1 MENSDRLSNFKV
13 GDTITL
19 QNPRTGKIDA
29 EISIERIYMMSSK
42 RYYHIKIHS
51 RLYEH
56 DKFISKSEDTTL
68 SAIVGDITGHYE
80 SMDVN
85 EDTEGAD

>member
-1 MENSDRLSNFKV
+1 MAQSDLLSNFKV

-42 RYYHIKIHS
+42 HYYYIKIHS
-51 RLYEH
+51 HLYEH

-85 EDTEGAD
+85 EDIEGVD